1 MSAPVEM
8 SQQRVLVD
16 VDEHVA
22 TVTLSRPEKH
32 NALDTPMFE
41 AIVLAAEQVAHAPA
55 IRCVVLHGA
64 GPSFC
69 SGLDLASLMSVAGG
83 IEAVIDELRGEVP
96 NRFQKVA
103 YDWMTLP

>member
-69 SGLDLASLMSVAGG
+69 SAKKSGNIHSWASESA
-83 IEAVIDELRGEVP
+83 IYTAAVVVQAHRRRATHRTIIR
-96 NRFQKVA
+96 
-103 YDWMTLP
+103 